1 MGASAANGLTTID
14 LPGIKKV
21 SSGKVREIFELDEQL
36 LLVASDRL
44 SAFDVILPNPIPFKG
59 TVLTQMAFF
68 WFKHITSEQIVKHH
82 LISVD
87 VDDFPP
93 VLQPYK
99 EQLRG
104 RSSLV
109 TKCKPL
115 PIECVVR
122 GYLAGSGW
130 KEYQESEEIC
140 GIPLPSGLVESDQL
154 PEPIFTPATKAESG
168 HDENIS
174 FERAA
179 EIVGQDLAEKV
190 RELSL
195 TIYTSASDY
204 ARTKGII
211 ICDTK
216 FEFGLVGD
224 DLILID
230 EVLTPDS
237 SRFWPMDLYAPGRP
251 QASFDKQYVRDY
263 LETLDWDKTAPGP
276 ELPSD
281 VIEVT
286 SKRYLEAYERL
297 TGSEL
302 PTGG

>member
-1 MGASAANGLTTID
+1 MGASEANGLTTID
-14 LPGIKKV
+14 LPGIRKV
-21 SSGKVREIFELDEQL
+21 SSGKVREIFDLDEQL

-44 SAFDVILPNPIPFKG
+44 SAFDVILPDPIPFKG

-68 WFKHITSEQIVKHH
+68 WFKHITREKIVKHH

-87 VDDFPP
+87 VDDFPS
-93 VLQPYK
+93 VLQPFK
-99 EQLRG
+99 NQLRG

-140 GIPLPSGLVESDQL
+140 GIRLPGGLVESDQL
-154 PEPIFTPATKAESG
+154 PQPIFTPATKAESG

-179 EIVGQDLAEKV
+179 EIVGQDLAKRV

-195 TIYTSASDY
+195 AIYTSASDY

-216 FEFGLVGD
+216 FEFGLVD
-224 DLILID
+224 DELILID

-237 SRFWPMDLYAPGRP
+237 SRFWPMDLYEPGRP
-251 QASFDKQYVRDY
+251 QASFDKQYIRDY

-276 ELPSD
+276 KLPSD
-281 VIEVT
+281 VIDVT
-286 SKRYLEAYERL
+286 SKRYLEAYARL

>member
-1 MGASAANGLTTID
+1 MGESAANGLTTID

-190 RELSL
+190 KELSL